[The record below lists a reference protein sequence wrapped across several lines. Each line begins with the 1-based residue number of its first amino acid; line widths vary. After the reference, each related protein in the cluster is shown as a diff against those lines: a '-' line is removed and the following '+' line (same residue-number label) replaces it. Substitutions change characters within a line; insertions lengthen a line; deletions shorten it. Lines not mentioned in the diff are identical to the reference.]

1 MSDHWKMEADIEYCV
16 PCGLRKPCR
25 IHGRGAVPGRRVQH
39 SAISLTPGHSGAFKV
54 TVDGEVLWDKQVQG
68 KSPHIMEVKDLKA
81 KVANMIQ
88 SGAMI
93 QMN

>member
-16 PCGLRKPCR
+16 PCGYANLAAYMAAELFQAAGP
-25 IHGRGAVPGRRVQH
+25 AL
-39 SAISLTPGHSGAFKV
+39 AISLTPGHSGAFKV

-68 KSPHIMEVKDLKA
+68 KSPEIMQVKELKA

>member
-16 PCGLRKPCR
+16 PCGYANLAAYMAAELFQAAGP
-25 IHGRGAVPGRRVQH
+25 AL
-39 SAISLTPGHSGAFKV
+39 AISLTPGHSGAFKV
-54 TVDGEVLWDKQVQG
+54 TVDGEVLWDKQAQG
-68 KSPHIMEVKDLKA
+68 KSPHIMEVKELKA
-81 KVANMIQ
+81 KVANMIE

>member
-1 MSDHWKMEADIEYCV
+1 MSDHSKMEADIEYCV
-16 PCGLRKPCR
+16 PCGYANLAAYMAAELFQAAGP
-25 IHGRGAVPGRRVQH
+25 AL
-39 SAISLTPGHSGAFKV
+39 AISLTPGHSGAFKV

-68 KSPHIMEVKDLKA
+68 KSPHIMEVKELKA

>member
-1 MSDHWKMEADIEYCV
+1 MSNHWKMEADIEYCV
-16 PCGLRKPCR
+16 PCGYANLAAYMAAELFQAAGP
-25 IHGRGAVPGRRVQH
+25 AL
-39 SAISLTPGHSGAFKV
+39 AISLTPGHSGAFKV

-68 KSPHIMEVKDLKA
+68 KSPEIMQVKELKA

>member
-16 PCGLRKPCR
+16 PCGYANLAAYMAAELFQAAGP
-25 IHGRGAVPGRRVQH
+25 AL
-39 SAISLTPGHSGAFKV
+39 AISLTPGHSGAFKV

-68 KSPHIMEVKDLKA
+68 KSPEIMQVKELKA

-93 QMN
+93 QIN

>member
-16 PCGLRKPCR
+16 PCGYANLAAYMAAELFQAAGP
-25 IHGRGAVPGRRVQH
+25 
-39 SAISLTPGHSGAFKV
+39 SLAISLTPGHSGAFKV

-68 KSPHIMEVKDLKA
+68 KSPDIMEVKELKA